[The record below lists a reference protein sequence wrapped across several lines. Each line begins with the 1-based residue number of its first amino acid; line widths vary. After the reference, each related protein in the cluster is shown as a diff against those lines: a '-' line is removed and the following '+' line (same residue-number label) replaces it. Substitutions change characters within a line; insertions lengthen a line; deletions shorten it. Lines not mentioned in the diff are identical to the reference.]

1 MTLDFNCNKIALRKT
16 RNIIIKEYKLH
27 DSFITLN
34 ILEQLV
40 ERGDLGSIVYLEHI
54 KFGKGLAHARFVKQY
69 AGRFMSSSNLPVIIR
84 TYSDMQL
91 FDEDFINSIMDCYN
105 KYKAVKPVDPVQLKS
120 LMSPLDES
128 YGELLLSH
136 ISNLK
141 SQLQKARYELDK
153 LNSK

>member
-1 MTLDFNCNKIALRKT
+1 M
-16 RNIIIKEYKLH
+16 
-27 DSFITLN
+27 S
-34 ILEQLV
+34 
-40 ERGDLGSIVYLEHI
+40 
-54 KFGKGLAHARFVKQY
+54 RFLKQY
-69 AGRFMSSSNLPVIIR
+69 AARDQYHDKPIFMVYGCSETSFIISF
-84 TYSDMQL
+84 TKLLLSV
-91 FDEDFINSIMDCYN
+91 YN
-105 KYKAVKPVDPVQLKS
+105 KYKAVEPVDPVQLKS

>member
-1 MTLDFNCNKIALRKT
+1 MS
-16 RNIIIKEYKLH
+16 Y
-27 DSFITLN
+27 
-34 ILEQLV
+34 
-40 ERGDLGSIVYLEHI
+40 I
-54 KFGKGLAHARFVKQY
+54 KFGAAFAMSRFLKQY
-69 AGRFMSSSNLPVIIR
+69 AARDQYHDKPIFMVYGCSETS
-84 TYSDMQL
+84 
-91 FDEDFINSIMDCYN
+91 FINSIMDCYN
-105 KYKAVKPVDPVQLKS
+105 KYKAVEPVDPVQLKS